1 VKKNDEFHQVGVGLL
16 PEWLLAPSAS
26 YSARKRSRVRAR
38 RPRAHCAADCS
49 DSVRPERFR
58 RSRPRGHVFP
68 GSTDFAEVALICS
81 RSFST
86 GNGQLRNRYRP
97 QGCTHDKAHQISA
110 LDRSLTIRS
119 SARPMQILFAS
130 RPRFLREDAFLSLPA
145 LVRRVMLNQQ
155 S

>member
-97 QGCTHDKAHQISA
+97 RAVLTTKLTRFRLSIAHSRSDPLLGLCRFCLHLAHDFCARTLS
-110 LDRSLTIRS
+110 SLFPLWS
-119 SARPMQILFAS
+119 GG
-130 RPRFLREDAFLSLPA
+130 
-145 LVRRVMLNQQ
+145 
-155 S
+155 